1 MRHSAAAPC
10 SGEATDAS
18 TNFWEV
24 VAQFG
29 YFSIVTSAPRHP
41 SPGADVARA
50 SPVPVQ
56 MWQGWAQSRRICGQ
70 GEPSLGAD
78 VARLAMSRRR
88 CGEPPSTVVVYA
100 WASLPARRP
109 ADTAPSRK
117 CRTSLTRAWMAKY
130 VRSSWAGRGCTAVR
144 SSRGSE
150 VIACLLL
157 RVLSLGLAPHGKTVR
172 QASQSPPADVASS
185 RAGVGG
191 SCADVG
197 RCG

>member
-1 MRHSAAAPC
+1 MWVGWRCGRAPVQMWQLWAQ
-10 SGEATDAS
+10 SRS
-18 TNFWEV
+18 TC
-24 VAQFG
+24 G
-29 YFSIVTSAPRHP
+29 RGGP
-41 SPGADVARA
+41 SHGADVGGVG
-50 SPVPVQ
+50 PVTVQ

-88 CGEPPSTVVVYA
+88 CGEPPSAAVVYA

-109 ADTAPSRK
+109 ADTAPSPK

-144 SSRGSE
+144 SSKGSE
-150 VIACLLL
+150 VNACLLL
-157 RVLSLGLAPHGKTVR
+157 NGLSLGSHGKNG
-172 QASQSPPADVASS
+172 APGVAK
-185 RAGVGG
+185 
-191 SCADVG
+191 SCG